1 MLGAQTEERIELPE
15 KKDQDKCIKE
25 ARAIYN
31 AKNRQEAV
39 GAYNKWTKKWISVC
53 PKAVKCMEKDMEELL
68 NFYSCPKEIRIKVRT
83 TNVIE
88 RAFREV
94 RRRTR
99 PMSCFNNT
107 QSIERI
113 VYAVLNHLNDKW
125 RIKPLKEFT
134 QMS

>member
-1 MLGAQTEERIELPE
+1 ML
-15 KKDQDKCIKE
+15 
-25 ARAIYN
+25 
-31 AKNRQEAV
+31 KNRQEAV

-125 RIKPLKEFT
+125 RIKPLKNLHKCLDTTIFY
-134 QMS
+134 QYLCLKQGRKNSPR

>member
-1 MLGAQTEERIELPE
+1 MQWIMFIRKVKRQRVLGAQTEERIELPE

-68 NFYSCPKEIRIKVRT
+68 NFYSCPQG
-83 TNVIE
+83 
-88 RAFREV
+88 
-94 RRRTR
+94 
-99 PMSCFNNT
+99 NT
-107 QSIERI
+107 
-113 VYAVLNHLNDKW
+113 D
-125 RIKPLKEFT
+125 
-134 QMS
+134 